1 MNSKQYFCNEEIIY
15 TMGTS
20 LAHIENVYFDYSKYV
35 SSKLTLRVSEY
46 KLQHLHVV
54 LYLGEPEYHIEYYHF
69 VEKYGRNDWDDIIRK
84 VNVINPEVRLI

>member
-1 MNSKQYFCNEEIIY
+1 
-15 TMGTS
+15 MGTS

-35 SSKLTLRVSEY
+35 SSELIFRVSGAT
-46 KLQHLHVV
+46 LHESFAV
-54 LYLGEPEYHIEYYHF
+54 LHFVQSVSTNNFYHF